1 MAVLL
6 LPWLFLLV
14 QGKLVATL
22 VDSDQTIA
30 AQFCFPTVL
39 TRQGKGTITVE
50 AISTLPGQRVAVF
63 PVLSLTEI
71 HALLSDSPNPCQ
83 VQSTQ
88 TAHTKAAFTFPMAKR
103 DTLYFQLFQVKA
115 KAEQCYSVVALR
127 CAQPGE
133 VNAGIYLDFAN
144 SGESGYWESAFSL
157 EEMGLL
163 RLFLGAL
170 ALAAGMAWWYVR
182 SIGEMELQGVHF
194 QLLILGKLTYLSLA
208 SAMACWAS
216 YYVLYSV
223 TGMPSILFKSL
234 GIYAQWV
241 FELST
246 LALLS
251 LNATGYF
258 LRDQPVLL
266 EVQVVLLLSALSGL
280 YLSIRKALEG
290 EDLVQFHWYWD
301 PAWYAYTRLGTAVV
315 LALWSRNGYRQL
327 GLGLRDRGVY
337 WRMLVAGVLWMAVQ
351 PLGILA
357 VKAGLDR
364 FRWKVYQAGVAV
376 LSDQCLCA
384 WLLTVLNPSTSAL
397 LFSKETAIQ
406 TLKSSHSNLV

>member
-1 MAVLL
+1 MAVL
-6 LPWLFLLV
+6 LPWLFLVV

-39 TRQGKGTITVE
+39 ARQGKGTITIE
-50 AISTLPGQRVAVF
+50 AISTLPNQRIAVF
-63 PVLSLTEI
+63 PILSSEEI
-71 HALLSDSPNPCQ
+71 HTLLSDSSNPCQ

-88 TAHTKAAFTFPMAKR
+88 TIQTEATFTFSMAKR

-115 KAEQCYSVVALR
+115 EAEQCYSVVALR
-127 CAQPGE
+127 CPQPGE
-133 VNAGIYLDFAN
+133 VNAGIYLDFVN
-144 SGESGYWESAFSL
+144 SSESGYWESAFSQ
-157 EEMGLL
+157 EETGLL

-170 ALAAGMAWWYVR
+170 ALAVGMAWWYVR
-182 SIGEMELQGVHF
+182 SLGEMELQGVHF

-208 SAMACWAS
+208 CAMACWAS

-266 EVQVVLLLSALSGL
+266 EVQIVILLSALSSL
-280 YLSIRKALEG
+280 YLSMRKALES

-301 PAWYAYTRLGTAVV
+301 TAWYAYVRLGTAIV
-315 LALWSRNGYRQL
+315 LAMWSRNGYRQVGQ
-327 GLGLRDRGVY
+327 GLKDRGVY
-337 WRMLVAGVLWMAVQ
+337 WRMLVAGILWMTVQ

-357 VKAGLDR
+357 VKGGLDR
-364 FRWKVYQAGVAV
+364 FRWKLYQAGVTV
-376 LSDQCLCA
+376 LADQCFCV

-406 TLKSSHSNLV
+406 TLKSTHSSLV